1 MALTYTVLLFPR
13 SEAARRLEQDLLKN
27 DDISPE
33 VFFAETIAEFEA
45 GLHNHS
51 PDVLL
56 AELVPQ
62 DALFAQLL
70 ALAREQ
76 APLTPLIV
84 LTGAENE
91 QAALDSID
99 AGAFDYVL
107 FEHSKRLKLAI
118 HRALEKRHL
127 DAELRQAQKLEIIG
141 RLAAGMAHDFNN
153 ILTVISGYSSLA
165 LEELKGDS
173 PIRKSLEQIRKA
185 GSVASTLT
193 RQLLSFSRRQVI
205 TPKIINL
212 NTLLSEME
220 KMLLR
225 LLRDD
230 VSLKLM
236 IASGLGSIKADPGQI
251 EQVVMNLVLNA
262 QDAMPGGGEIVVSTY
277 AAVRREHEFLE
288 RMGSAETYACFAVQD
303 TGIGMDEETRARIF
317 DPFYTTKPA
326 GKGTGLGL
334 SAVYG
339 IVQQNNGLIQ
349 VDSKPAQG
357 TTFRVYFPI
366 VMEAARSGESE
377 DITITE
383 VPGRRET
390 ILLVEDDES
399 VRDLI
404 HHVLTRN
411 GYVILEAH
419 RAGDALILC
428 EQHEGVIDLLLT
440 DIILPQINGR
450 DLAERLRN
458 LRPNMKVLYMSGY
471 SDKTIFNPAFLEQ
484 GSDFIKKPFSPKIL
498 LKRVQALLDAPIPA
512 R

>member
-1 MALTYTVLLFPR
+1 MASSFTILIFSR
-13 SEAARRLEQDLLKN
+13 SDAVRRLEPDLLQN
-27 DDISPE
+27 HGTRPGLHF
-33 VFFAETIAEFEA
+33 VQTVAEFEA
-45 GLHNHS
+45 GLHNPE
-51 PDVLL
+51 PDVVL
-56 AELVPQ
+56 AELLPG
-62 DALFAQLL
+62 DNLFAEVL
-70 ALAREQ
+70 AVAREH
-76 APLTPLIV
+76 APLTPLIT
-84 LTGAENE
+84 LTSSENE
-91 QAALDSID
+91 EAALATID
-99 AGAFDYVL
+99 EGAFDYVL
-107 FEHSKRLKLAI
+107 LEHSRRLKLAI
-118 HRALEKRHL
+118 HRALEKKHL

-165 LEELKGDS
+165 LEELAADS

-230 VSLKLM
+230 INLKLM
-236 IASGLGSIKADPGQI
+236 IATGIGSIKADPGQV

-262 QDAMPGGGEIVVSTY
+262 QDAMPAGGEIIISTY
-277 AAVRREHEFLE
+277 ASSRKDNSFLE
-288 RMGSAETYACFAVQD
+288 RPGSAELYTCLAVQD
-303 TGIGMDEETRARIF
+303 TGIGMDEETCSRIF
-317 DPFYTTKPA
+317 DPFYSTKPE
-326 GKGTGLGL
+326 GRGTGLGL

-339 IVQQNNGLIQ
+339 IVRQNNGLIQ
-349 VDSKPAQG
+349 VDSAPGQG

-366 VMEAARSGESE
+366 VEQEE
-377 DITITE
+377 QVEKEEITLAD
-383 VPGRRET
+383 VAQRRAT

-404 HHVLTRN
+404 HRVLTRE
-411 GYVILEAH
+411 GYTILEAH

-428 EQHEGVIDLLLT
+428 EQHSGTIDLLLT

-471 SDKTIFNPAFLEQ
+471 TDKTIFNPAFLEQ
-484 GSDFIKKPFSPKIL
+484 GYDFIKKPFSPKNL
-498 LKRVQALLDAPIPA
+498 LKRVQALLDSPVPSP
-512 R
+512 